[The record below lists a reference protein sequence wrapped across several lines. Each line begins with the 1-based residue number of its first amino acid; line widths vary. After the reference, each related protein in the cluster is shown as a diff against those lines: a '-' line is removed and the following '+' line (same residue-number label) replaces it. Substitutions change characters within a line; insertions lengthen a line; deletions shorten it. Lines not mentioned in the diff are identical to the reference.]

1 MCSDRIR
8 WLAVSG
14 SKTPPGPAS
23 RPRWWPAR
31 RSSSRPGRLSDPP
44 AQRPR
49 RRLAGIYRSTPWP
62 RGIIRA
68 FRLQCP
74 AMFLLADLVE
84 LVRRPFTAL
93 RTIDARR
100 RLTDGLVALTLS
112 VTLPAAVAEVAALG
126 PFRPPANLG
135 SLPSLTAQGSDIYAR
150 WVYMH
155 RFVLPVYGIAIS
167 LVLWIAAAGLIHV
180 IARTLGGRGDF
191 PGLAKLVG
199 YVALLGLVALP
210 LALVDAWLKLQGASQ
225 AEASFGQLVGLVA
238 VALFLW
244 QNALLVMAARDHYA
258 VSTERAIAAVVGPIG
273 VVIVL
278 ALALLYPGIILTIVA
293 QQ

>member
-1 MCSDRIR
+1 
-8 WLAVSG
+8 
-14 SKTPPGPAS
+14 
-23 RPRWWPAR
+23 
-31 RSSSRPGRLSDPP
+31 
-44 AQRPR
+44 
-49 RRLAGIYRSTPWP
+49 
-62 RGIIRA
+62 
-68 FRLQCP
+68 
-74 AMFLLADLVE
+74 MFLLADLVE

-155 RFVLPVYGIAIS
+155 RFVLPLYGIAIS
-167 LVLWIAAAGLIHV
+167 LVLWVAAAGLIHL
-180 IARTLGGRGDF
+180 IARSLGGRGDF
-191 PGLAKLVG
+191 AGLAKLVG
-199 YVALLGLVALP
+199 YAALVGLVALP
-210 LALVDAWLKLQGASQ
+210 VALVDALLKLQKAAG
-225 AEASFGQLVGLVA
+225 AEAAFGQLAGLVA
-238 VALFLW
+238 VGIFLW
-244 QNALLVMAARDHYA
+244 QNVLLVMATRDHYA
-258 VSTERAIAAVVGPIG
+258 ISTERAIAAVVGPIG

-278 ALALLYPGIILTIVA
+278 ALALIILGIILTIVA